1 MPCSAAP
8 HFAKLLLGAFSLSY
22 PSMDDNSLLPSI
34 SLLAVFISALLTVF
48 LLTVKTRN
56 RLPNVLFGSFLLL
69 NAVDLSSWFLNAFLL
84 RYPTVLLFK
93 ITLNT
98 LINPLFYLYVVA
110 VCYSDF
116 QLKAKHLLHLL
127 PFALLSGMMLPR
139 FYLADTAAKLAF
151 LQHYSQMPEATV
163 SRIGG
168 HLLFVFYLIAVFR
181 TLRRYQRTYVENYA
195 DAANRTYR
203 WLFRLTSILA
213 ALHTIILVKEVLR
226 YTGHRHVLAGIEL
239 WVGLNAIG
247 VLSWSVLQALYQP
260 TLFRS
265 IDLALPTVAGLL
277 AEQRAPELTLMQAVR
292 PEIAE
297 KIRHLR
303 TYMEQAEPYLEPSL
317 TVQDLARQLQ
327 LPVREL
333 SLLINHHLDQHFF
346 DFVNEYRIAKA
357 RHLLKDPTHKSTTV
371 LEILYAVGF
380 NSKSSFNT
388 AFKKQTG
395 LTPTQYRA
403 T

>member
-1 MPCSAAP
+1 M
-8 HFAKLLLGAFSLSY
+8 H
-22 PSMDDNSLLPSI
+22 DNSFLSSI
-34 SLLAVFISALLTVF
+34 SLLAVFISALLAVF

-84 RYPTVLLFK
+84 RYPTLLLFK
-93 ITLNT
+93 ITLNA

-110 VCYSDF
+110 VCYSNF
-116 QLKAKHLLHLL
+116 QLKAKHLFHLL

-139 FYLADTAAKLAF
+139 FYLADTEAKLAF
-151 LQHYSQMPEATV
+151 LQHYSQMPEATI

-168 HLLFVFYLIAVFR
+168 HLLFIFYLLAVFR
-181 TLRRYQRTYVENYA
+181 TLRRYQRTYVENFA

-213 ALHTIILVKEVLR
+213 ALHLVILVKEVLR
-226 YTGHRHVLAGIEL
+226 YTEHHRVLAGIEL

-247 VLSWSVLQALYQP
+247 VLSWCVLQALYQP

-265 IDLALPTVAGLL
+265 IDASLPTVAGLL
-277 AEQRAPELTLMQAVR
+277 AGQRALELAPGQTAQA
-292 PEIAE
+292 EIAD
-297 KIRHLR
+297 KIHHLR
-303 TYMEQAEPYLEPSL
+303 TYMKQAEPYLEPSL

-327 LPVREL
+327 MPGREL
-333 SLLINHHLDQHFF
+333 SLLINHHLNQHFF
-346 DFVNEYRIAKA
+346 DFVNEYRIEKA
-357 RHLLKDPTHKSTTV
+357 RHLLKDAAHKSTTV

>member
-1 MPCSAAP
+1 
-8 HFAKLLLGAFSLSY
+8 
-22 PSMDDNSLLPSI
+22 MDVNSFLPSI
-34 SLLAVFISALLTVF
+34 SLLAVFISALLAIF
-48 LLTVKTRN
+48 LLTVKTRT
-56 RLPNVLFGSFLLL
+56 RLPNILFASFLLL
-69 NAVDLSSWFLNAFLL
+69 NALDLSSWFLNAFLL

-93 ITLNT
+93 ITLNS

-110 VCYSDF
+110 VCYSNF
-116 QLKAKHLLHLL
+116 HLRAKHLLHLL
-127 PFALLSGMMLPR
+127 PFALVSGLLLPR
-139 FYLADTAAKLAF
+139 FYLADTDAKLAF

-163 SRIGG
+163 SRIVG
-168 HLLFVFYLIAVFR
+168 HLQFAFYLIAVFH

-203 WLFRLTSILA
+203 WLFRLAIILA

-226 YTGHRHVLAGIEL
+226 YSEHPHVLAGIEV
-239 WVGLNAIG
+239 WVGLNATG
-247 VLSWSVLQALYQP
+247 VLSWCVLQALYQP
-260 TLFRS
+260 TLFRG
-265 IDLALPTVAGLL
+265 IDAGLPTVEKLL
-277 AEQRAPELTLMQAVR
+277 AEQRTLEVASEPTV
-292 PEIAE
+292 PPDIEE
-297 KIRHLR
+297 KIRRLR
-303 TYMEQAEPYLEPSL
+303 TYMAEAEPYLEPSL

-327 LPVREL
+327 LPGREL

-346 DFVNEYRIAKA
+346 DFVNEYRIEKA
-357 RHLLKDPTHKSTTV
+357 CHLLKDATHQSTTV

-403 T
+403 AL